1 VTPQNSRKR
10 RRGSAVLDLALVL
23 PLLLMLAFGV
33 VEYGYYFFVKHNA
46 QAASREGARAAI
58 AAGAKAKDVTDAVAN
73 VMAATGLNNTGY
85 TVTITD
91 TADVPINFATV
102 TSGKPIKVQVQFNW
116 GSVGVHPLP
125 EILGGMSP
133 TKPVRGASV
142 MRREG

>member
-1 VTPQNSRKR
+1 
-10 RRGSAVLDLALVL
+10 
-23 PLLLMLAFGV
+23 MLAFGV

-102 TSGKPIKVQVQFNW
+102 TSGTPIKVQVQFNW

-125 EILGGMSP
+125 EVLGGMSP